1 MSLYEALDLLF
12 TAIQVIIDIISRL
25 LRKKKKKRKRIKK

>member
-12 TAIQVIIDIISRL
+12 TAIQIIIDIISRL
-25 LRKKKKKRKRIKK
+25 LRKNKEED

>member
-12 TAIQVIIDIISRL
+12 TAIQIIIDIISRL